1 MIPKV
6 IYMCHK
12 EMKFIEKY
20 SKNWKDLNPEY
31 EIKLYDDEACI
42 NFLKEYFS
50 QKYVDIFNYLKDGP
64 IKCDFWRVC
73 ILYKYGGIYVDADIN
88 PIVPLDD
95 YIDDTDEFVTCISRN
110 FRREKREF
118 QLNPHFIKS
127 TKEHPILKQTIDKY
141 LNKFDRKE
149 KYDYWKW
156 SICKLLTIPGIFKKE
171 PHTIV
176 IDNVK
181 YKFIFERSKNECV
194 YNGKIV
200 FNNTYDTYKNHNFI
214 E

>member
-20 SKNWKDLNPEY
+20 SENWKRLNPDY
-31 EIKLYDDEACI
+31 EIKLYDDESCI
-42 NFLKEYFS
+42 QFLRDSFS

-64 IKCDFWRVC
+64 IKGDFWRIC

-88 PIVPLDD
+88 PLIPLDD

-110 FRREKREF
+110 FRREKHAF

-127 TKEHPILKQTIDKY
+127 PKENNILKKTIDKY
-141 LNKFDRKE
+141 LNKFDKKE
-149 KYDYWKW
+149 RYDYWKW
-156 SICKLLTIPGIFKKE
+156 SICNLLTIPCILKKG
-171 PHTIV
+171 PHTAV
-176 IDNVK
+176 IENVK
-181 YKFIFERSKNECV
+181 YKFIYERSKNECIYDNKV
-194 YNGKIV
+194 V
-200 FNNTYDTYKNHNFI
+200 FKNRYDTYKNHKFV